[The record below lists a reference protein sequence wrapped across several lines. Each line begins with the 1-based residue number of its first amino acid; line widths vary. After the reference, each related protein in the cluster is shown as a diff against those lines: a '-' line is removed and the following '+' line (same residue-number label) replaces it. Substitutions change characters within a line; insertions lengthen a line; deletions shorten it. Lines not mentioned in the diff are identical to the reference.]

1 MTNTIGRYELRG
13 ELGQGGMATV
23 YRAYDAMLNREV
35 ALKVMAGHLS
45 TDASFH
51 RRFEREARVIATL
64 EHPNIVP
71 VYDYGIT
78 AQGAALSGHAP
89 AARRHAP

>member
-51 RRFEREARVIATL
+51 RRFEREARTVSGPGIPPVCTTLPSVAT
-64 EHPNIVP
+64 PGVCRMP
-71 VYDYGIT
+71 
-78 AQGAALSGHAP
+78 
-89 AARRHAP
+89 